1 MERGVDMESNVGPM
15 EEVPA
20 PASGWWLM
28 LLIGLLSV
36 AVGIAFLAQPDNSI
50 ETLAVI
56 AGIFLLID
64 GILELGASLM
74 HSTRNRGTV
83 ALVGVVTAIIGVLL
97 IRHPVGGVVAV
108 ALLIGLWLI
117 AVGVVRFVVAF
128 DESEHRGWNLAVGA
142 IQAIAG
148 IVIIAN
154 PDIGYT
160 TLAVL
165 AGIAFILNGL
175 GMCGLG
181 WSMHSAEREAKAA

>member
-1 MERGVDMESNVGPM
+1 M
-15 EEVPA
+15 
-20 PASGWWLM
+20 
-28 LLIGLLSV
+28 
-36 AVGIAFLAQPDNSI
+36 
-50 ETLAVI
+50 I

-74 HSTRNRGTV
+74 HGTQNRGTI
-83 ALVGVVTAIIGVLL
+83 ALIGVVTAIIGVLL

-117 AVGVVRFVVAF
+117 AVGVVRFVAAF
-128 DESEHRGWNLAVGA
+128 EASEHRGWNLAVGA
-142 IQAIAG
+142 IEAIAG

-175 GMCGLG
+175 GMFGLG
-181 WSMHSAEREAKAA
+181 WSMHSVEREAKAA

>member
-1 MERGVDMESNVGPM
+1 MESSVGST

-20 PASGWWLM
+20 TTSGWWLI

-64 GILELGASLM
+64 GIIELGASLM
-74 HSTRNRGTV
+74 HGTRNRGTI

-128 DESEHRGWNLAVGA
+128 EESEHRGWNLAVGA

-160 TLAVL
+160 TLAIL

-175 GMCGLG
+175 GMLGLG
-181 WSMHSAEREAKAA
+181 WSMHSAEREVKAA